1 MNTPWIN
8 APELPSTIPAMSAK
22 CLFLYLCVRFKCGE
36 SAVPLTVQQAAKNTG
51 VSPGSVQTAISWL
64 VQNGYI
70 VPVGSPKSRSFSLP
84 TDPPKAV
91 LDVLT
96 IGTRVLT
103 IDTGVPI
110 TDTRV
115 LTISTSPSEGSEIR
129 EGDTLLGGSK
139 SKSLKVLSH
148 TTTVGASFPSPT
160 EVTASSA
167 GEMRLSAIAEIRSYE
182 GEFFSLFGRLVSADE
197 LDLLVEQWQAA
208 HKYAGR
214 FPNRTE
220 VTDAIKWLKS
230 KPYPKT
236 PKAFITAMG
245 AIKEVRDGSGQEST
259 RPVGGTGRTPGVP
272 TDKARERLARW
283 MAESPNAKQIAEENA
298 AVAAGNW

>member
-1 MNTPWIN
+1 MNTPWYLLREVLTAMPSPHARAILLYIG
-8 APELPSTIPAMSAK
+8 ASGAVRSTISDLSELFGCTRRTVSSSLNFLSENGFIVVSGQGYAREYALSSQIPICAQGTHLCAQRAHICAQRAQIEEIGSKSA
-22 CLFLYLCVRFKCGE
+22 
-36 SAVPLTVQQAAKNTG
+36 
-51 VSPGSVQTAISWL
+51 
-64 VQNGYI
+64 
-70 VPVGSPKSRSFSLP
+70 
-84 TDPPKAV
+84 
-91 LDVLT
+91 
-96 IGTRVLT
+96 
-103 IDTGVPI
+103 
-110 TDTRV
+110 
-115 LTISTSPSEGSEIR
+115 EIR

-197 LDLLVEQWQAA
+197 LDLLAEQWQAA
-208 HKYAGR
+208 RKYAGR

-220 VTDAIKWLKS
+220 VTDAISWLKS

-283 MAESPNAKQIAEENA
+283 MAEAPDAKRIAEENA